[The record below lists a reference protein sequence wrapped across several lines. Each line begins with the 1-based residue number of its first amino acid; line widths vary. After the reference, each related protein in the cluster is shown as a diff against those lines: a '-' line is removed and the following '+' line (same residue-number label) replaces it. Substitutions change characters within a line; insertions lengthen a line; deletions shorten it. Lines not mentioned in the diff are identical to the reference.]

1 MTITPSMMY
10 WFTRLDNIHGFC
22 NVLCLLFGLGVIIMI
37 VATVGTAADGCY
49 NEDNPHCKRNIKIL
63 KKIWMTVCGFLLFGI
78 LGSIF
83 VPTSRQMAM
92 IYVVPQLT
100 ESQIVKQDIP
110 ELYDLGI
117 NALKDW
123 LKKDETN
130 ATNK

>member
-37 VATVGTAADGCY
+37 IATVATAADGCY
-49 NEDNPHCKRNIKIL
+49 DETNPHCNRNLKFL
-63 KKIWMTVCGFLLFGI
+63 KKIWLTVCGFLLFGI

-92 IYVVPQLT
+92 IYVVPQIT
-100 ESQIVKQDIP
+100 ESQVVKQDIP
-110 ELYDLGI
+110 ELYDLGV

-130 ATNK
+130 GNNN